1 MKNNSL
7 AITIGDYNGVG
18 PKCVELALRK
28 LNLKKTK
35 IFVIG
40 DNEIFDKLNFPKCKN
55 IELINM
61 GNKIHFDPGKPTK
74 FSGSASLKYIN
85 EAIKLITNNKV
96 SRIVTAPISKEAI
109 QKAGSNFKGH
119 TDLLEDR
126 FDCNNVIMAFWSE
139 KIKVSLST
147 IHVPIKNVVKD
158 LNSEKLLSQLE
169 SIDSNFTKILK
180 RRPSIALCAINP
192 HVSENGAIGDEDL
205 KITVPAA
212 NKARKKGINVNGPF
226 SADTLFSK
234 KNIRN
239 FDIFHAI
246 YHDQGLIPFKMI
258 SFDKGVNFT
267 LNLPFIRTSPD
278 HGTAYDIAWNKNP
291 NSLSMVEAI
300 KLAIKL

>member
-40 DNEIFDKLNFPKCKN
+40 DNEIFDKLNFPKSKN
-55 IELINM
+55 IELINI

-74 FSGSASLKYIN
+74 FSGS
-85 EAIKLITNNKV
+85 V
-96 SRIVTAPISKEAI
+96 
-109 QKAGSNFKGH
+109 
-119 TDLLEDR
+119 
-126 FDCNNVIMAFWSE
+126 MAFWSE

>member
-1 MKNNSL
+1 MKKNSI
-7 AITIGDYNGVG
+7 AITIGDYNGIG
-18 PKCVELALRK
+18 PKCVELALKK
-28 LNLKKTK
+28 LNLKKNK

-40 DNEIFDKLNFPKCKN
+40 DNEIFDKLKFSKHDN
-55 IELINM
+55 IELINI
-61 GNKIHFDPGKPTK
+61 GNKIRFNPGKPTK
-74 FSGSASLKYIN
+74 FSGLASLKYIN
-85 EAIKLITNNKV
+85 EAIKMIKNNDV

-109 QKAGSNFKGH
+109 QKAGSKFKGH

-126 FDCNNVIMAFWSE
+126 FSCSNVIMAFWSK

-147 IHVPIKNVVKD
+147 IHIPIKNVVKD
-158 LNSEKLLSQLE
+158 LNSEKLFTQLE
-169 SIDSNFTKILK
+169 SIDYNFTKIL
-180 RRPSIALCAINP
+180 RRKPRIALCAINP

-212 NKARKKGINVNGPF
+212 NRARKKGIKLHGPF

-234 KNIRN
+234 NNIRY
-239 FDIFHAI
+239 FDVFHAI

-258 SFDKGVNFT
+258 SFEKGVNFT

-278 HGTAYDIAWNKNP
+278 HGTAYDIAWNKKP
-291 NSLSMVEAI
+291 NFFSMVEAI

>member
-1 MKNNSL
+1 
-7 AITIGDYNGVG
+7 
-18 PKCVELALRK
+18 
-28 LNLKKTK
+28 
-35 IFVIG
+35 
-40 DNEIFDKLNFPKCKN
+40 
-55 IELINM
+55 
-61 GNKIHFDPGKPTK
+61 
-74 FSGSASLKYIN
+74 
-85 EAIKLITNNKV
+85 
-96 SRIVTAPISKEAI
+96 
-109 QKAGSNFKGH
+109 
-119 TDLLEDR
+119 
-126 FDCNNVIMAFWSE
+126 MAFWSE

-234 KNIRN
+234 KNIKN